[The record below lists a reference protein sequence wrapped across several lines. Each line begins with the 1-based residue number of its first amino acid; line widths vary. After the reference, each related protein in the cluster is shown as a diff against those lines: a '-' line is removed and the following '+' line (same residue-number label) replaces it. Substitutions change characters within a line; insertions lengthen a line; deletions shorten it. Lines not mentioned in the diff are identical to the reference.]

1 MSIITEWLEKIE
13 AEKKDEG
20 FYIGDFDVQIN
31 NICVICNV
39 SKITI
44 DDGIVIFKMDNGWT
58 TATFIEDSIKVINY
72 N

>member
-1 MSIITEWLEKIE
+1 MSVITEWLERVE

-39 SKITI
+39 SDIII

-58 TATFIEDSIKVINY
+58 IATFIEDSIKVINY

>member
-39 SKITI
+39 SDIII

-58 TATFIEDSIKVINY
+58 IATFIEDSIKVINY

>member
-1 MSIITEWLEKIE
+1 MSVITEWLERVE

-39 SKITI
+39 SDIII

>member
-1 MSIITEWLEKIE
+1 MSVITEWLERVE

-39 SKITI
+39 SDII
-44 DDGIVIFKMDNGWT
+44 CNL
-58 TATFIEDSIKVINY
+58 DSIISGSILNVFTS
-72 N
+72 

>member
-1 MSIITEWLEKIE
+1 MSVITEWLERVE

-39 SKITI
+39 SDIII
-44 DDGIVIFKMDNGWT
+44 DDGIVIFKMDNGWA
-58 TATFIEDSIKVINY
+58 TATFLEDKIEKIEY